1 MRQIPQ
7 HTFPLFLL
15 QEVNNDNAMSNASNL
30 VTWEGLLDEHELANA
45 NKIIGMEDDDDDE
58 EQISDNEDMGASPAG
73 QSEPF
78 LLVNVGTTTGGG
90 VSKYYF
96 DTVWSKNSILNLILT
111 LSGLFSSKSFHP
123 NLIDNSFS

>member
-1 MRQIPQ
+1 MPQ

-15 QEVNNDNAMSNASNL
+15 QEVSNDNAMSNASNL
-30 VTWEGLLDEHELANA
+30 VTWEGLLDEHVANA

-73 QSEPF
+73 QSEQV
-78 LLVNVGTTTGGG
+78 LSVGTTTGGG

-96 DTVWSKNSILNLILT
+96 DIIWSKKSGLNLNSMLDA
-111 LSGLFSSKSFHP
+111 LFSSKSFHP
-123 NLIDNSFS
+123 

>member
-15 QEVNNDNAMSNASNL
+15 QEVSNDNAMSNASNL
-30 VTWEGLLDEHELANA
+30 VTWEGLLDEHVANQANA

-73 QSEPF
+73 EPF
-78 LLVNVGTTTGGG
+78 LNVGTTTGGG

-96 DTVWSKNSILNLILT
+96 DRIYLVQE
-111 LSGLFSSKSFHP
+111 
-123 NLIDNSFS
+123 